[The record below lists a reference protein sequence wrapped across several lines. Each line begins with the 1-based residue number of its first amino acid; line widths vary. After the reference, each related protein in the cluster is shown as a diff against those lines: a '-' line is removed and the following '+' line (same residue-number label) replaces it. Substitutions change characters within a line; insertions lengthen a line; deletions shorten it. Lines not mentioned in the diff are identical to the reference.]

1 VKGPDV
7 ERSIPTAVGGIQLVQ
22 ALLSDIG
29 CRRKK
34 NEDALGFYASE
45 TAPATHLAVVC
56 DGVGGNAAGEVAS
69 QIALETLEASF
80 FGAGNPDDIGGALR
94 RAVEAA
100 NTAILHKAALD
111 PRLAHMATTCTAVAL
126 RGEGLRVGHIG
137 DCRAYRIEGAVIQQL
152 THDHSVAEEYAR
164 RGEPL
169 PADKQGLANVLTRC
183 LGLEPH
189 VEVDLSETIPFRE
202 GNILVMCSDGLTK
215 MVTPQE
221 ILYQASMQGPE
232 DACQRLVAMA
242 RERGGPDNISVQ
254 VIRYRRF

>member
-1 VKGPDV
+1 VKGPEV
-7 ERSIPTAVGGIQLVQ
+7 ERSIPTAVGGIQLIQ
-22 ALLSDIG
+22 ALLTDIG

-45 TAPATHLAVVC
+45 TAPATHLAIVC

-80 FGAGNPDDIGGALR
+80 FGAGNPDDIGSALR

-100 NTAILHKAALD
+100 NAAILHKAALD

-126 RGEGLRVGHIG
+126 RGEGLRVAHVG
-137 DCRAYRIEGAVIQQL
+137 DCRAYRIEGAVISQL
-152 THDHSVAEEYAR
+152 TSDHSVAEEYAR

-169 PADKQGLANVLTRC
+169 PPDKQGLANVLTRC
-183 LGLEPH
+183 LGLEPQ
-189 VEVDLSETIPFRE
+189 VEVDLSETLPFRE
-202 GNILVMCSDGLTK
+202 GNILIMCSDGLTK

-232 DACQRLVAMA
+232 DACQRLVALA

-254 VIRYRRF
+254 VIRYRRH